1 MQNNNFLGEKRSS
14 YIEYIFMAF
23 FLLYAALSSNSITY
37 GKSIITPI
45 MWVSFALSLLVL
57 CYRLINYKL
66 YLKIPETLILF
77 FLIFSIGISTLLNY
91 NYSFKRNVIFCIY
104 WVIYFLVLFTTEKN
118 KTKESCKKDI
128 KFISVL
134 FVIYTTAAVIA
145 SLVLYAMNV
154 SITTVTEDTGYTY
167 NLGFVWGRLWG
178 VFVNPNNGAVSS
190 AISIIILA
198 YVFIRNK
205 KLWARILSALDII
218 MHLLY
223 IVFSDSRSGA
233 IVLSVSVAVF
243 VLCAALINFGD
254 KKLYIKA
261 VSVLLSVCIGV
272 ACYSGVRYLRTPV
285 NSAINFISMQLNDNT
300 ESGSNCENNSNNAD
314 KHDTLNAI
322 DRGYDLSDD
331 ISNRRFDVWKSGLEI
346 YLNLPKNMTVGLSFF
361 GFTDYARENM
371 PQTYIVNNDFADMT
385 TLDNEVVNIL
395 VSNGGIGLLCA
406 LALVIYVLVCIF
418 KNFRYVNRSDK
429 YFSALVISIPVALAS
444 AAMFSSVMFYHFSP
458 NAIIFWF
465 VLGRCLSFLKS
476 NKECSE

>member
-1 MQNNNFLGEKRSS
+1 MQNNNFLGEKRRS

-23 FLLYAALSSNSITY
+23 FLLYAVLSSNSITY

-77 FLIFSIGISTLLNY
+77 FLIFSIGISTLINY

-128 KFISVL
+128 KFISVI
-134 FVIYTTAAVIA
+134 FVVYTTVAVIA

-154 SITTVTEDTGYTY
+154 SITTVIEDSGYTY

-178 VFVNPNNGAVSS
+178 VFINPNNGAISS

-205 KLWARILSALDII
+205 RFWARILSALDVI

-243 VLCAALINFGD
+243 VLCAISITIKD
-254 KKLYIKA
+254 KKL
-261 VSVLLSVCIGV
+261 LLKGASFALAACIGIS
-272 ACYSGVRYLRTPV
+272 CFLGMRYLRTPV
-285 NSAINFISMQLNDNT
+285 NNIINIAASQFSDNDKDSDIDKDNDND
-300 ESGSNCENNSNNAD
+300 NDND
-314 KHDTLNAI
+314 KHSNII

-331 ISNRRFDVWKSGLEI
+331 ISNRRFDVWKSGLEV
-346 YLNLPKNMTVGLSFF
+346 YLNSPKNMLVGLSFC

-444 AAMFSSVMFYHFSP
+444 AAMFSSLMFYHFSP

-465 VLGRCLSFLKS
+465 VLGRCLAFLKS
-476 NKECSE
+476 NKECSA